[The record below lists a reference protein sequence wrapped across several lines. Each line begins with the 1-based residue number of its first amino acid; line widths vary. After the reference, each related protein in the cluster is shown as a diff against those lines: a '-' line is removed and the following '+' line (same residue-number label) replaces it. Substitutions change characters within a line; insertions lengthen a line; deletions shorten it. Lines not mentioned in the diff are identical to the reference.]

1 MTDIETRAK
10 RIVYSLARA
19 VEAWR
24 GKHGGRSPV
33 ILMPPHAIA
42 VVALGAA
49 GVIDV
54 EFCSAEQDE
63 RGVMLGLFCHAE
75 RYIDVVGGERV
86 YLAEEVEINAKQNG
100 SA

>member
-1 MTDIETRAK
+1 MTDIEKRAK
-10 RIVYSLARA
+10 RIVYDLAKA

-54 EFCSAEQDE
+54 EDE
-63 RGVMLGLFCHAE
+63 RGVMLGC
-75 RYIDVVGGERV
+75 YIDVVGGERV
-86 YLAEEVEINAKQNG
+86 YLAEEVEINAK
-100 SA
+100 